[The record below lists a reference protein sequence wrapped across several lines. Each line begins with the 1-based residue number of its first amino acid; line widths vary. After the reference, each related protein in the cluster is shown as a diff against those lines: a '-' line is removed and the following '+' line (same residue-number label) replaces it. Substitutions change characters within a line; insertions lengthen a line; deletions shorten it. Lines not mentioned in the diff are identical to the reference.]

1 MLKKL
6 APILLLATTLASA
19 AAEFDKQALRVSPDD
34 FHDFDPKQ
42 AELGRLLFYDPV
54 LSGNQNI
61 ACGTC
66 HNHELGTGD
75 GLPLG
80 IGEGGMGLGRE
91 RSAGSGAD
99 RIKKRIP
106 RNALPL
112 WNLGARE
119 IKVLFHDGRLSL
131 GDDYENGFNSPAE
144 ERLPEGLSGILAAQ
158 ALFPLAAQ
166 FEMAGNPKEN
176 EVAGAL
182 HDRIDYVWPILAQ
195 RVRAIGEYGELFL
208 AAFEDLTSVEDIDI
222 SHIAN
227 AIGAFIGL
235 EWRSFDSPYD
245 RWLAGDDTAM
255 SPAAQRGQDLFYDQ
269 GNCASCHSG
278 KFFSDQ
284 DFHALALPHFGP
296 GRTRMFDPMVRDLGR
311 MGESDDLADA
321 YRFRTPMLR
330 NVALTAPYGHN
341 GAYAT
346 LEGIVRHHLQPR
358 QALQAW
364 QPTDVDLPA
373 VPWLAAVDFVA
384 LQDRMERRR
393 LMARVDIAPVSLSD
407 AEVDDLIAFLNALT
421 GSESVDGRLG
431 KPDTVP
437 SGLPVD

>member
-1 MLKKL
+1 M
-6 APILLLATTLASA
+6 LLATTLASA
-19 AAEFDKQALRVSPDD
+19 TAEFDKQSLRVSPAD
-34 FHDFDPKQ
+34 FHDFDLKQ

-80 IGEGGMGLGRE
+80 IGEGGMGLGPK

-195 RVRAIGEYGELFL
+195 RVRAIAEYGELFL
-208 AAFEDLTSVEDIDI
+208 EAFT
-222 SHIAN
+222 
-227 AIGAFIGL
+227 GL
-235 EWRSFDSPYD
+235 ELGRGDRHQPHRQRYRSF
-245 RWLAGDDTAM
+245 
-255 SPAAQRGQDLFYDQ
+255 
-269 GNCASCHSG
+269 H
-278 KFFSDQ
+278 
-284 DFHALALPHFGP
+284 
-296 GRTRMFDPMVRDLGR
+296 
-311 MGESDDLADA
+311 
-321 YRFRTPMLR
+321 
-330 NVALTAPYGHN
+330 
-341 GAYAT
+341 
-346 LEGIVRHHLQPR
+346 
-358 QALQAW
+358 
-364 QPTDVDLPA
+364 
-373 VPWLAAVDFVA
+373 
-384 LQDRMERRR
+384 
-393 LMARVDIAPVSLSD
+393 
-407 AEVDDLIAFLNALT
+407 
-421 GSESVDGRLG
+421 RLG
-431 KPDTVP
+431 VA
-437 SGLPVD
+437 

>member
-1 MLKKL
+1 MLLRL
-6 APILLLATTLASA
+6 ALIFSLAASVTLGAT
-19 AAEFDKQALRVSPDD
+19 EIDKQALLVSDAD
-34 FHDFDPKQ
+34 FHEFDPKQ
-42 AELGRLLFYDPV
+42 AELGRLLFYDPI

-66 HNHELGTGD
+66 HNHDLGTGD
-75 GLPLG
+75 GLALG
-80 IGEGGMGLGRE
+80 IGEGGMGLGPE
-91 RSAGSGAD
+91 RSAGVGAD

-112 WNLGARE
+112 WNLGARD
-119 IKVLFHDGRLSL
+119 IRVLFHDGRLSL
-131 GDDYENGFNSPAE
+131 GDDYDNGFNSPAE
-144 ERLPEGLSGILAAQ
+144 ERLPEGLTGILAAQ

-195 RVRAIGEYGELFL
+195 RVRAIAEYGELFL
-208 AAFEDLTSVEDIDI
+208 AAFADLTSVEAIDI

-227 AIGAFIGL
+227 AIGAFIGS
-235 EWRSFDSPYD
+235 EWRSFDSAYD
-245 RWLAGDDTAM
+245 RWLTGDDTALN
-255 SPAAQRGQDLFYDQ
+255 PAAQRGRDLFYGK

-330 NVALTAPYGHN
+330 NVVLTAPYGHN

-346 LEGIVRHHLQPR
+346 LDGIVRHHLQP
-358 QALQAW
+358 QQSLQAW
-364 QPTDVDLPA
+364 QPTDVDLPE
-373 VPWLAAVDFVA
+373 VPWLAAADFVA
-384 LQDRMERRR
+384 LQDRLERQR
-393 LMARVDIAPVSLSD
+393 LMARVDIAPVNLAD
-407 AEVDDLIAFLNALT
+407 AEVDDLIAFLHALT
-421 GSESVDGRLG
+421 GGASVDGRLG
-431 KPDTVP
+431 KPKTVP